1 MQKGKGNTGGFGQ
14 ASATAPD
21 VASLQQLLKPE
32 TTPEQFCKDLAKI
45 FKVRPTEVAL
55 LRLEKGLLKFLHPA
69 ELATAGSIPVSSS
82 TAVAAHTAVTKKVEL
97 FNGFTKVKH
106 ASIFETVKLGKPE
119 EDHQIGDHAPIQKL
133 MSAPILDG
141 KRSVLG
147 VLQIS
152 RKGLDVSLCGADF
165 TLTDLQHLEAVTGIL
180 SKATFLQ
187 IGAK

>member
-1 MQKGKGNTGGFGQ
+1 MGQ
-14 ASATAPD
+14 DNKISGQGQSSAAAGPAVD
-21 VASLQQLLKPE
+21 HKAWESQLVNVGS
-32 TTPEQFCKDLAKI
+32 PEQCRAALSKI
-45 FKVRPTEVAL
+45 FGVQIDEVAL
-55 LRLEKGLLKFLHPA
+55 LRLENGLLRFLFPI
-69 ELATAGSIPVSSS
+69 ELATAGTIPISSS

-97 FNGFTKVKH
+97 FNNFTKVKH

-165 TLTDLQHLEAVTGIL
+165 TLTDLQHLETVTGIL
-180 SKATFLQ
+180 SK
-187 IGAK
+187 